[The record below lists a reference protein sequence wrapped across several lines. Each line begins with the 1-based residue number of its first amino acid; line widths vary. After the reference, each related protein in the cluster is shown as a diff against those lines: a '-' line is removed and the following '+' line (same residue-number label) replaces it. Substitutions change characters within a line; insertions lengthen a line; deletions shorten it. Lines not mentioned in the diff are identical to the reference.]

1 MCFFVLQFV
10 RKKFSENLQTMLYL
24 ILSMNYYQLDTG
36 VIITQNQKDILV
48 EDGKQIIVLPAYEFL
63 LNLKLFLKKY

>member
-1 MCFFVLQFV
+1 
-10 RKKFSENLQTMLYL
+10 MLYL